1 MDDGGSG
8 SSSILWF
15 FVMLALE
22 MIFYGFSAA
31 MQNYRSVEKEDNGT
45 GGEETREETG
55 KQNKKQERLA
65 YMIEH
70 HAAYATATQ
79 LGVVTINLLLGAF
92 ILYRLSGYV
101 SFLVSDQ
108 ANACIGPLSGTQLK
122 VIVLTVP
129 VIVTLLL
136 LYIIMTIGVMVP
148 KKAGT
153 KYSERWIYALI
164 NPFYYYVRIVSP
176 FSSLIA
182 ATSRGL
188 LYLLGVRN
196 ADDREDVTE
205 EEILSMVSVGHEQGI
220 LHANEAEMIT
230 NIFEYGEKEARD
242 IMINRNN
249 LIAIDC
255 TMTLQ
260 EAAAFIVDAH
270 NSRFPVYDETIDHI
284 IGILHL
290 KDVMRMQMNEKM
302 RTRPIG
308 KIKGLLREPLFITE
322 NRKINDLFQVMQKE
336 KIQMVI
342 VIDEYGQTAG
352 LVALEDILEE
362 IVGNIQDEYDE
373 DATYIRES
381 GTDHYVIEG
390 MMPLEELEEKLQIS
404 FEDEPFDTVNG
415 FVISRLEHIPEEGED
430 FEFSYGGYTFR
441 ILEVK
446 DRMIQSVSAMREK
459 QADEREAALEEDK
472 VKDSGQET
480 AVGKTSA
487 ENDEVI
493 KQKK

>member
-1 MDDGGSG
+1 MEDGGSG
-8 SSSILWF
+8 SNGILWF
-15 FVMLALE
+15 VVMLILE
-22 MIFYGFSAA
+22 MAFYGFSTA
-31 MQNYRSVEKEDNGT
+31 MQNRRGMDREDGT
-45 GGEETREETG
+45 AGGEEAEEQTA
-55 KQNKKQERLA
+55 KQKKKQARLA
-65 YMIEH
+65 YMMEQ

-92 ILYRLSGYV
+92 ILYRLNSYF
-101 SFLVSDQ
+101 SFLISDQ
-108 ANACIGPLSGTQLK
+108 VRVRFGASAGWQMRTLALA
-122 VIVLTVP
+122 VP
-129 VIVTLLL
+129 FLVTAFL

-148 KKAGT
+148 KKAAA
-153 KYSERWIYALI
+153 KHPDKWLFALVT
-164 NPFYYYVRIVSP
+164 PFYYYVRIISP
-176 FSSLIA
+176 FSSLIFV
-182 ATSRGL
+182 TSKMVL
-188 LYLLGVRN
+188 HLLGVRD

-220 LHANEAEMIT
+220 LHASEAEMIT
-230 NIFEYGEKEARD
+230 NIFEYGDKEAKD

-260 EAAAFIVDAH
+260 EAAAFIVEAH

-302 RTRPIG
+302 RSRPIG
-308 KIKGLLREPLFITE
+308 KIKGLLREPRFITE
-322 NRKINDLFQVMQKE
+322 KRKINDLFQVMQKE

-373 DATYIRES
+373 DETYIRES
-381 GTDHYVIEG
+381 GADHYVIQG
-390 MMPLEELEEKLQIS
+390 MMPLEELEEKLQVS

-430 FEFSYGGYTFR
+430 FEFEYGGYTFR
-441 ILEVK
+441 IMEVK
-446 DRMIQSVSAMREK
+446 DRMIQTVSARKNRE
-459 QADEREAALEEDK
+459 
-472 VKDSGQET
+472 ET
-480 AVGKTSA
+480 
-487 ENDEVI
+487 
-493 KQKK
+493 

>member
-8 SSSILWF
+8 SSGILWF
-15 FVMLALE
+15 VIMLALE

-31 MQNYRSVEKEDNGT
+31 MQNHRIIEKEDNGSS
-45 GGEETREETG
+45 GDEPREEMG
-55 KQNKKQERLA
+55 RQNKKQIRLS
-65 YMIEH
+65 YMMEH

-92 ILYRLSGYV
+92 ILYRLSGYLF
-101 SFLVSDQ
+101 FLVSDQ
-108 ANACIGPLSGTQLK
+108 ANAYIGTLSGIQLK
-122 VIVLTVP
+122 VIVLAVP
-129 VIVTLLL
+129 IVVTILL
-136 LYIIMTIGVMVP
+136 LYIIMTVGVMVP
-148 KKAGT
+148 KKAAA
-153 KYSERWIYALI
+153 KYPEQWIYALI
-164 NPFYYYVRIVSP
+164 TPFYYYVRIISP

-182 ATSRGL
+182 VTSRGL
-188 LYLLGVRN
+188 LYLLGVRD
-196 ADDREDVTE
+196 ADDKEDVTE

-230 NIFEYGEKEARD
+230 NIFEYGDKEARD

-373 DATYIRES
+373 EATYIREN

-390 MMPLEELEEKLQIS
+390 MMPLEELEEQLQIS
-404 FEDEPFDTVNG
+404 FENEPFDTVNG

-446 DRMIQSVSAMREK
+446 DRMIQSVSAMRNKEEGAK
-459 QADEREAALEEDK
+459 KEATEDK
-472 VKDSGQET
+472 KEDDT
-480 AVGKTSA
+480 LKTI
-487 ENDEVI
+487 E
-493 KQKK
+493 QKKG

>member
-1 MDDGGSG
+1 MEDGGSG
-8 SSSILWF
+8 SNSILWF
-15 FVMLALE
+15 VLMLILE
-22 MIFYGFSAA
+22 MVFYGFSTA
-31 MQNYRSVEKEDNGT
+31 MQSRRGT
-45 GGEETREETG
+45 EREEGGAGGEEPEEQTD
-55 KQNKKQERLA
+55 KQKKKLERLA
-65 YMIEH
+65 YMMDQ

-92 ILYRLSGYV
+92 ILYRLNRYF

-108 ANACIGPLSGTQLK
+108 VRIRFG
-122 VIVLTVP
+122 VLAGWQMHALAVAVP
-129 VIVTLLL
+129 VIVTVLL

-148 KKAGT
+148 KKAAA
-153 KYSERWIYALI
+153 KHPDKWLHALVT
-164 NPFYYYVRIVSP
+164 PFYYYVRIVSP
-176 FSSLIA
+176 FSVLIFV
-182 ATSRGL
+182 TSRMVL
-188 LYLLGVRN
+188 HLFGVRD

-220 LHANEAEMIT
+220 LHASEAEMIT
-230 NIFEYGEKEARD
+230 NIFEYGDKEAKD

-260 EAAAFIVDAH
+260 EAAAFIVEAH

-302 RTRPIG
+302 RNRPIG
-308 KIKGLLREPLFITE
+308 KIKGLLREPRFITE
-322 NRKINDLFQVMQKE
+322 KRKINDLFQVMQKE

-381 GTDHYVIEG
+381 GTDHYVIQG
-390 MMPLEELEEKLQIS
+390 MMPLEELEEKLQVS

-430 FEFSYGGYTFR
+430 FEFTYGGYTFR
-441 ILEVK
+441 IMEVK
-446 DRMIQSVSAMREK
+446 DHMIQTVSARRNTEEK
-459 QADEREAALEEDK
+459 
-472 VKDSGQET
+472 ET
-480 AVGKTSA
+480 
-487 ENDEVI
+487 
-493 KQKK
+493 

>member
-1 MDDGGSG
+1 MEDGGSG
-8 SSSILWF
+8 SNGILWF
-15 FVMLALE
+15 VLMLILE
-22 MIFYGFSAA
+22 MIFYGFSTA
-31 MQNYRSVEKEDNGT
+31 MQNRRGTEKEESGT
-45 GGEETREETG
+45 GGEETEEQTA
-55 KQNKKQERLA
+55 KQKKKQERLA
-65 YMIEH
+65 YMVEQ

-92 ILYRLSGYV
+92 ILYRLNSYF
-101 SFLVSDQ
+101 SYLVSDQ
-108 ANACIGPLSGTQLK
+108 VRVRFGTLVGWQTEALLA
-122 VIVLTVP
+122 LTVP
-129 VIVTLLL
+129 FLVTVFL

-148 KKAGT
+148 KKAAA
-153 KYSERWIYALI
+153 KHPDKWLHALV
-164 NPFYYYVRIVSP
+164 NPFYYYVRAVSP
-176 FSSLIA
+176 FSSLIFV
-182 ATSRGL
+182 TSKMVL
-188 LYLLGVRN
+188 HLFGVRD

-220 LHANEAEMIT
+220 LHASEAEMIT
-230 NIFEYGEKEARD
+230 NIFEYGDKEAKD

-249 LIAIDC
+249 LIGIDC

-260 EAAAFIVDAH
+260 EAAAFIVEAH

-302 RTRPIG
+302 RNRPIG
-308 KIKGLLREPLFITE
+308 KIKGLLREPRFITE
-322 NRKINDLFQVMQKE
+322 KRKINDLFQVMQKE

-373 DATYIRES
+373 DATYIKES
-381 GTDHYVIEG
+381 GTDHYVIQG
-390 MMPLEELEEKLQIS
+390 MMPLEELEERLQVS

-430 FEFSYGGYTFR
+430 FEFVYGGYTFR
-441 ILEVK
+441 IMEVK
-446 DRMIQSVSAMREK
+446 DHMIQNVSARKNKE
-459 QADEREAALEEDK
+459 ETEA
-472 VKDSGQET
+472 
-480 AVGKTSA
+480 
-487 ENDEVI
+487 
-493 KQKK
+493 

>member
-1 MDDGGSG
+1 MEEVGSG
-8 SSSILWF
+8 SSILWF
-15 FVMLALE
+15 ALMLILE
-22 MIFYGFSAA
+22 MSFYGFSAA
-31 MQNYRSVEKEDNGT
+31 MQSRRGT
-45 GGEETREETG
+45 EREEGGAGGEEPEEQTG
-55 KQNKKQERLA
+55 RQKKKQERLA
-65 YMIEH
+65 YMVEK

-92 ILYRLSGYV
+92 ILYRLNRYF
-101 SFLVSDQ
+101 SFL
-108 ANACIGPLSGTQLK
+108 ALYK
-122 VIVLTVP
+122 VWIWYGALPVWGLRLLAIAVP
-129 VIVTLLL
+129 VVVTVFL

-148 KKAGT
+148 KRAAAKHPEAWLHVLVT
-153 KYSERWIYALI
+153 
-164 NPFYYYVRIVSP
+164 PFYFYVRIISP
-176 FSSLIA
+176 FSSLIFV
-182 ATSRGL
+182 TSKMVL
-188 LYLLGVRN
+188 HLFGVRD

-230 NIFEYGEKEARD
+230 NIFEYGDKEARD

-249 LIAIDC
+249 LIAIDG

-260 EAAAFIVDAH
+260 EAAAFIAEAH

-302 RTRPIG
+302 RNRPIG
-308 KIKGLLREPLFITE
+308 KIKGLLREPRFITE
-322 NRKINDLFQVMQKE
+322 KRKINDLFQVMQKE

-373 DATYIRES
+373 DATYIKEN
-381 GTDHYVIEG
+381 GADHYVIQG

-430 FEFSYGGYTFR
+430 FEFDYGGYTFR
-441 ILEVK
+441 IMEVK
-446 DRMIQSVSAMREK
+446 DHMIQTVSAYRK
-459 QADEREAALEEDK
+459 KED
-472 VKDSGQET
+472 
-480 AVGKTSA
+480 
-487 ENDEVI
+487 
-493 KQKK
+493 